1 MSVIAYWRTAVA
13 APALLILAG
22 CATIPAED
30 RHPDDP
36 WESYNRAVFEFNES
50 LDEAVLRPAAVQ
62 YRRLPQPVRTGV
74 GNFFA
79 YLDDF
84 TVLVNNLLQGKLHNA
99 ASDTSRIMFNTS
111 FGLFGLIDV
120 ASLMGLDKNN
130 EDFGQTL
137 GRWGVGSG
145 PYFQI
150 PVLGPSTVRDAPA
163 RLVDARLNPL
173 NHSTLRDDRQELW
186 FGLRV
191 VELID
196 TRAGLI
202 ATEDM
207 LEQISDDPYIAMRQ
221 AYLQRRDF
229 LVRDGE
235 PDGADADAMLD
246 ELEALEALEAMEPG
260 ETAD

>member
-1 MSVIAYWRTAVA
+1 MSVIAYWRTAVV

-22 CATIPAED
+22 CATVPGED

-62 YRRLPQPVRTGV
+62 YRRLPQPLRTGV

-84 TVLVNNLLQGKLHNA
+84 TVLVNNLLQGKLHAA
-99 ASDTSRIMFNTS
+99 ASDTSRLMFNTS
-111 FGLFGLIDV
+111 FGVFGLIDV
-120 ASLMGLDKNN
+120 ASYMGLNKNN

-163 RLVDARLNPL
+163 RLVDARINPL

-186 FGLRV
+186 VGLRV
-191 VELID
+191 LELID

-207 LEQISDDPYIAMRQ
+207 LEQISDDPFIAMRQ

-229 LVRDGE
+229 LVRDGM
-235 PDGADADAMLD
+235 PDDDAEAMLD
-246 ELEALEALEAMEPG
+246 ELEALEALEAMESG
-260 ETAD
+260 ETAN